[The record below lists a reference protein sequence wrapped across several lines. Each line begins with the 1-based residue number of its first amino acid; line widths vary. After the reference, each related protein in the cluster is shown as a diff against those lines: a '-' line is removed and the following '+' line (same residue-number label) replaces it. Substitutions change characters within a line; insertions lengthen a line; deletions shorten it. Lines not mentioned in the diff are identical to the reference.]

1 MNFMVRNFK
10 GKYFRDAMI
19 MLSIM
24 LAVFFITEKGIS
36 SSGIGLFVRKSIIC
50 SLVLYIVQIVVK
62 VVGVVRADN
71 NGVVDKR
78 AGDFNPSADIGIDF
92 LERVEIDIERYVY
105 NGREVNVFGLFGTCR
120 GNLRHNGIVDLL
132 RDSVRLLKRGI
143 DGFARN
149 VDDIVATVAVTALQA

>member
-62 VVGVVRADN
+62 ERFFSKHWLMAHGLICWEYLYIFVQAVFINQGAMGQIYEN
-71 NGVVDKR
+71 EI
-78 AGDFNPSADIGIDF
+78 FIGS
-92 LERVEIDIERYVY
+92 Y
-105 NGREVNVFGLFGTCR
+105 
-120 GNLRHNGIVDLL
+120 
-132 RDSVRLLKRGI
+132 
-143 DGFARN
+143 
-149 VDDIVATVAVTALQA
+149 